1 MIVEKAEEILKEYDL
16 CNHCLGRA
24 FGLLGK
30 GNNYIRGKS
39 IRLVLNMEKGAKG
52 EGSIQEPQECELC
65 GNVFKKTEHL
75 AWLCYDKVSKLGL
88 EFESFLVGSKL
99 PKEVVEK
106 EREIIEKFE
115 LKYAEPIN
123 RELNREIGKILE
135 LMLQKPVNKSNPDV
149 VFIVEPYSERVEL
162 QIKPLYVY
170 GRYRK
175 LVRGIPQTPLRGFK
189 ESIAS
194 IICKPFSEATKGKC
208 VFHGAGREDI
218 DVRMLGNGRPFVIE
232 VKRPIKRR
240 INLEKTAEEI
250 NQSGKVEVLGL
261 RFINKEEAERIL
273 TSNHKKEYEALV
285 YVEEGI
291 SREEVEKVVKA
302 LEGTIIHQ
310 RTPRRVLGRRADL
323 VRMRKIHE
331 AEGEFVDKRHFK
343 LRLITD
349 GGLYIKELISG
360 DNGRTS
366 PSVSEILGK
375 KAWCEKLD
383 VLNILESE
391 NFING

>member
-1 MIVEKAEEILKEYDL
+1 M
-16 CNHCLGRA
+16 
-24 FGLLGK
+24 
-30 GNNYIRGKS
+30 
-39 IRLVLNMEKGAKG
+39 
-52 EGSIQEPQECELC
+52 
-65 GNVFKKTEHL
+65 
-75 AWLCYDKVSKLGL
+75 
-88 EFESFLVGSKL
+88 
-99 PKEVVEK
+99 
-106 EREIIEKFE
+106 
-115 LKYAEPIN
+115 
-123 RELNREIGKILE
+123 
-135 LMLQKPVNKSNPDV
+135 
-149 VFIVEPYSERVEL
+149 EPYSERVEL

-189 ESIAS
+189 ESVAS

-261 RFINKEEAERIL
+261 KFINKEEAERIL

-331 AEGEFVDKRHFK
+331 AEGEFVDKRRFK